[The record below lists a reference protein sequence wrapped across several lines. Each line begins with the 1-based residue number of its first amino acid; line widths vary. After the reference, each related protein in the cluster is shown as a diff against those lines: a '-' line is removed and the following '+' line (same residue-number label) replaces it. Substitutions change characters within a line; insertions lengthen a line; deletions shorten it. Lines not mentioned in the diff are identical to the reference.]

1 MNTSRLKLAAAR
13 PDADLAAFA
22 REVERGLSSTPK
34 RLACRFFYDRVG
46 SELFEEICALP
57 EYYLTRA
64 EDEILRD
71 HAAEIVGALPRRS
84 ALVEL
89 GSGSAHKTRRLIEAC
104 LAREGA
110 LVYVPIDISR
120 TMLEQSARTLVDAY
134 PGLSVRALATE
145 YEDGLRTLK
154 QDRVEPKLV
163 LWLGSNV
170 GNFDRASA
178 VRFLTRLASWMGER
192 DRLLIGIDLRK
203 DASVIELAYDDPAG
217 VTARFNLNLLA
228 RIDREL
234 GADFQSAQFRHV
246 ASYDA
251 REGRVQMFLESA
263 VDQSVWIESLA
274 RSVRFTAGERI
285 HTEDSYK
292 YSPAEIEGL
301 ARASG
306 MYVERTWFDS
316 RAQFS
321 SSLFAPLR

>member
-1 MNTSRLKLAAAR
+1 MNTPRLKLAAAR
-13 PDADLAAFA
+13 PDAERAAFLA
-22 REVERGLSSTPK
+22 EVERGLSSTPK
-34 RLACRFFYDRVG
+34 RLACRFFYDRIG

-64 EDEILRD
+64 EDEILGD
-71 HAAEIVGALPRRS
+71 HAAEIVAGMPPES

-89 GSGSAHKTRRLIEAC
+89 GCGSAHKTRRLIEAC
-104 LAREGA
+104 LARDGA
-110 LVYVPIDISR
+110 LVYAPIDISR
-120 TMLEQSARTLVDAY
+120 TMLERSARSLVDAY
-134 PGLSVRALATE
+134 PALSVRALAAE
-145 YEDGLRTLK
+145 YEDGLRMLK
-154 QDRVEPKLV
+154 EDRVEPKLV
-163 LWLGSNV
+163 VWLGSNV

-178 VRFLTRLASWMGER
+178 ARFLARLSSWMGDH

-203 DASVIELAYDDPAG
+203 EASVLELAYDDPAG

-234 GADFQSAQFRHV
+234 GAEFQSAEFRHV
-246 ASYDA
+246 ALYDA
-251 REGRVQMFLESA
+251 RAGRVQMFLES
-263 VDQSVWIESLA
+263 VDDQSVWIESLS
-274 RSVRFTAGERI
+274 RSIPFVAGERI

-292 YSPAEIEGL
+292 YSPVEIEGL
-301 ARASG
+301 ARAGG